1 MELFSIAQSNDKNLN
16 DDKSKSAV
24 KIIALSGTETVTK
37 NMTLYECEDTIIA
50 LDCGVDFPDNDALGV
65 NVVIPDFN
73 YLEENV
79 HKFKALFITHGHEDH
94 IGAIPFFM
102 ENFDV
107 PIYAGKLVQGI
118 VTEKLK
124 DKSFKRLLEK
134 VKFHTFTPDTP
145 EVTVG
150 PFRLSCFS
158 VNHSVPEATGIVI
171 KTPQGTI
178 LHMADYKIDKSPILE
193 KPMDLGVVEKLGNEG
208 VLCLLSD
215 CLGVTKEGSSKTE
228 QIITQTIED
237 LVQKYDDR
245 QLLFTTL
252 SSNIGRMKQ
261 IIDAAKNAGRRLV
274 FIGRS
279 IHQNFKVARS
289 LGYLDLDDSF
299 IVGEKEVADYNQKD
313 LVYIIAGAYGTQG
326 SALDR
331 LSRGEHDY
339 VKLEKDSIVVF
350 TADPSPPGVD
360 VDVERVMANLT
371 LSGAEAIY
379 SDIQEDLYVS
389 GHGTREDLMTVAK
402 LSKAKYYIPIGGTLV
417 KMRAYKNII
426 HDELGVNKDN
436 VFELHEGDVLSF
448 EKNSAKVIDKIDV
461 KQIYIGA
468 DGVTEVNPIVLRDRG
483 QLATEGVFVVVIP
496 SSNDNK
502 LMIDKVEVIT
512 RGFIYVKESAEFMG
526 KSKKY
531 IAKVLNKHMDKRD
544 DWQTFRRKVE
554 NDIASFLKKETRHTP
569 LVIIHTL
576 NI

>member
-1 MELFSIAQSNDKNLN
+1 MELFSIAQGNENTKEHDL
-16 DDKSKSAV
+16 KSKV
-24 KIIALSGTETVTK
+24 KIIALSGTESVTK
-37 NMTLYECEDTIIA
+37 NMTLYECEDTLIA
-50 LDCGVDFPDNDALGV
+50 VDCGVDFPDNDALGV
-65 NVVIPDFN
+65 NVVIPDFT
-73 YLEENV
+73 YLQENV
-79 HKFKALFITHGHEDH
+79 HKLKALFITHGHEDH
-94 IGAIPFFM
+94 IGAIPFFL
-102 ENFDV
+102 EDFDV
-107 PIYAGKLVQGI
+107 PIYAGRLVQGI
-118 VTEKLK
+118 VNEKLK
-124 DKSFKRLLEK
+124 DKSFKRLAEK
-134 VKFHTFTPDTP
+134 VKFHTFAPDTP

-150 PFRLSCFS
+150 PFKLSCFH
-158 VNHSVPEATGIVI
+158 VNHSVPEATGIII

-193 KPMDLGVVEKLGNEG
+193 QTIDLSFVEKLGKEG

-215 CLGVTKEGSSKTE
+215 CLGVTKEGSSKSE
-228 QIITQTIED
+228 QIITQTIND

-279 IHQNFKVARS
+279 ISQNFKVARS

-299 IVGEKEVADYNQKD
+299 IVGEKEVADYDQKD

-371 LSGAEAIY
+371 LAGAEAIY

-389 GHGTREDLMTVAK
+389 GHGTREDLMTVAR

-426 HDELGVNKDN
+426 HEELGINKDN
-436 VFELHEGDVLSF
+436 IFELHEGDVLKF
-448 EKNSAKVIDKIDV
+448 DKNAGKIVDHIDV
-461 KQIYIGA
+461 KEIYIGA
-468 DGVTEVNPIVLRDRG
+468 DGVTEVNPVVLRDRG

-496 SSNDNK
+496 SSSDNRF
-502 LMIDKVEVIT
+502 MVDKVEVIT
-512 RGFIYVKESAEFMG
+512 RGFIYVKESAELMN

-531 IAKVLNKHMDKRD
+531 IAKVLNKHMSKKE

-554 NDIASFLKKETRHTP
+554 NDIASFLRKETRHTP